1 MEQKINHKMKQ
12 NKIRTVIFV
21 ISTVLLLIG
30 GLILAIRL
38 GSVHL
43 GFSDI
48 YNSIFNYNGSLN
60 LMLIRDGR
68 IPRALSVLFTGG
80 ILGVTGAMLQGVT
93 RNPIAE
99 PSILGISQG
108 ATLVIAI
115 FYAAGIAVTT
125 ENVMIASLIGAV
137 LTGIIVLGFIS
148 KKANNNSVA
157 KILLAGT
164 AMSTFF
170 ISLTTVVGLLSNQS
184 QMIGFW
190 VSGGFR
196 NSTWADFK
204 LVFVV
209 GIIGLVIAMLLS
221 PKINILNLGDDVAIG
236 LGENPARIRLITFLI
251 MIPMCA
257 AAVAVGKNIAFVGL
271 IVPQIV
277 RKILGEDYRKNIPCS
292 FLLGA
297 VLLTFADI
305 AARML
310 FAPYETPIGVFTAL
324 IGLPFFISVARKER
338 G

>member
-1 MEQKINHKMKQ
+1 MKQ
-12 NKIRTVIFV
+12 SSKRLSIFL
-21 ISTVLLLIG
+21 ICSLLLLVV
-30 GLILAIRL
+30 GLVLAVRL
-38 GSVHL
+38 GSVHIA
-43 GFSDI
+43 FSDI
-48 YNSIFNYNGSLN
+48 FNSIFNYSETLE
-60 LMLIRDGR
+60 LMLVRDVR
-68 IPRALSVLFTGG
+68 IPRALSVLMTGG
-80 ILGVTGAMLQGVT
+80 ILGVTGAMIQGVT

-99 PSILGISQG
+99 PSILGVSQG

-115 FYAAGIAVTT
+115 FYAAGIGITT
-125 ENVMIASLIGAV
+125 RNVMIASFIGA
-137 LTGIIVLGFIS
+137 LITGIIVLGFIS
-148 KKANNNSVA
+148 KKANNNSIA

-170 ISLTTVVGLLSNQS
+170 VSLTTVIGLLTNQS

-196 NSTWADFK
+196 NATWADFK
-204 LVFVV
+204 LVFIV
-209 GIIGLVIAMLLS
+209 GIIGLIITMILS

-236 LGENPARIRLITFLI
+236 LGESPEKIRFITLMV
-251 MIPMCA
+251 MIPMIA

-271 IVPQIV
+271 IIPQVV

-297 VLLTFADI
+297 VLLTYADI

-310 FAPYETPIGVFTAL
+310 FNPYETPIGLFTAI
-324 IGLPFFISVARKER
+324 IGIPFFISVARKER

>member
-1 MEQKINHKMKQ
+1 MKQ
-12 NKIRTVIFV
+12 SNKNTSLFV
-21 ISTVLLLIG
+21 ICSLLLLMT
-30 GLILAIRL
+30 GLILAVRL
-38 GSVHL
+38 GSVHIT
-43 GFSDI
+43 FKDI
-48 YNSIFNYNGSLN
+48 WNSIFHYNETLEM
-60 LMLIRDGR
+60 MLVRDVR
-68 IPRALSVLFTGG
+68 IPRALAVLFTGG
-80 ILGVTGAMLQGVT
+80 ILGVTGSMIQGVT

-99 PSILGISQG
+99 PSILGVSQG

-115 FYAAGIAVTT
+115 FYAMGIGINTT
-125 ENVMIASLIGAV
+125 SVMIAAVIGAV
-137 LTGIIVLGFIS
+137 ATGLIVLGFIS
-148 KKANNNSVA
+148 KKANNASIT

-170 ISLTTVVGLLSNQS
+170 ISLTTVIGLLSNQS

-196 NSTWADFK
+196 NASWADFK
-204 LVFVV
+204 LVFIV
-209 GIIGLVIAMLLS
+209 GMIGLIITILLS

-236 LGENPARIRLITFLI
+236 LGQNPEKIRFMTLMV

-277 RKILGEDYRKNIPCS
+277 RRLLGEDYRRNIPCS

-297 VLLTFADI
+297 VLLTYADI
-305 AARML
+305 AARMI
-310 FAPYETPIGVFTAL
+310 FAPYEMPIGIFTAL
-324 IGLPFFISVARKER
+324 IGIPFFISVARKER

>member
-1 MEQKINHKMKQ
+1 MKQ
-12 NKIRTVIFV
+12 SSKRLSIFL
-21 ISTVLLLIG
+21 ICSLLLLVV
-30 GLILAIRL
+30 GLVLAVRL
-38 GSVHL
+38 GSVHIA
-43 GFSDI
+43 FSDI
-48 YNSIFNYNGSLN
+48 FNSIFNYSETLE
-60 LMLIRDGR
+60 LMLVRDVR
-68 IPRALSVLFTGG
+68 IPRALSVLMTGG
-80 ILGVTGAMLQGVT
+80 ILGVTGAMIQGVT

-99 PSILGISQG
+99 PSILGVSQG

-115 FYAAGIAVTT
+115 FYAAGIGITT
-125 ENVMIASLIGAV
+125 KNVMIASFIGA
-137 LTGIIVLGFIS
+137 LITGLIVLGFIS
-148 KKANNNSVA
+148 KKANNNSIA

-170 ISLTTVVGLLSNQS
+170 VSLTTVIGLLTNQS

-196 NSTWADFK
+196 NATWADFK
-204 LVFVV
+204 LVFII
-209 GIIGLVIAMLLS
+209 GIIGLIITMILS

-236 LGENPARIRLITFLI
+236 LGESPEKIRFITLMV
-251 MIPMCA
+251 MIPMIA

-271 IVPQIV
+271 IIPQVV

-297 VLLTFADI
+297 VLLTYADI

-310 FAPYETPIGVFTAL
+310 FNPYETPIGVFTAI
-324 IGLPFFISVARKER
+324 IGIPFFISVARKER

>member
-1 MEQKINHKMKQ
+1 MKQ
-12 NKIRTVIFV
+12 SNKHTIIF
-21 ISTVLLLIG
+21 IMSSLLLLIG

-38 GSVHL
+38 GSVPIS
-43 GFSDI
+43 FKDI
-48 YNSIFNYNGSLN
+48 YRSIFHYNETLE
-60 LMLIRDGR
+60 LMLVRDVR
-68 IPRALSVLFTGG
+68 IPRALAVLLTGG
-80 ILGVTGAMLQGVT
+80 ILGVTGSMIQGVT

-99 PSILGISQG
+99 PSILGVSQG

-115 FYAAGIAVTT
+115 FYATGITINT
-125 ENVMIASLIGAV
+125 KNVMIASFIGA
-137 LTGIIVLGFIS
+137 LITGMIVLGFIS
-148 KKANNNSVA
+148 KKANNQSIT

-170 ISLTTVVGLLSNQS
+170 MSLTTIIGLLSNQS

-196 NSTWADFK
+196 NASWTDFT
-204 LVFVV
+204 LVFVI
-209 GIIGLVIAMLLS
+209 GIIGLVIAILLA

-236 LGENPARIRLITFLI
+236 LGQNPEKIRAVTLMV

-257 AAVAVGKNIAFVGL
+257 AAVAVGKNIVFVGL

-277 RKILGEDYRKNIPCS
+277 RKMLGEDYRRNIPCS

-297 VLLTFADI
+297 VLLTYADV

-310 FAPYETPIGVFTAL
+310 FNPYEVPIGIFTAL
-324 IGLPFFISVARKER
+324 IGVPFFISVARKER

>member
-1 MEQKINHKMKQ
+1 MKQ
-12 NKIRTVIFV
+12 SSKRLSIFL
-21 ISTVLLLIG
+21 ICSLLILVV
-30 GLILAIRL
+30 GLVLAVRL
-38 GSVHL
+38 GSVHIA
-43 GFSDI
+43 FSDI
-48 YNSIFNYNGSLN
+48 FNSIFNYSETLE
-60 LMLIRDGR
+60 LMLVRDVR
-68 IPRALSVLFTGG
+68 IPRALSVLMTGG
-80 ILGVTGAMLQGVT
+80 ILGVTGAMIQGVT

-99 PSILGISQG
+99 PSILGVSQG

-115 FYAAGIAVTT
+115 FYAAGIGITT
-125 ENVMIASLIGAV
+125 KNVMIASFIGA
-137 LTGIIVLGFIS
+137 LITGLIVLGFIS
-148 KKANNNSVA
+148 KKANNNSIA

-170 ISLTTVVGLLSNQS
+170 VSLTTVIGLLTNQS

-196 NSTWADFK
+196 NATWADFK
-204 LVFVV
+204 LVFIV
-209 GIIGLVIAMLLS
+209 GIIGLIITMILS

-236 LGENPARIRLITFLI
+236 LGESPEKIRFITLMV
-251 MIPMCA
+251 MIPMIA

-271 IVPQIV
+271 IIPQVV

-297 VLLTFADI
+297 VLLTYADI

-310 FAPYETPIGVFTAL
+310 FNPYETPIGVFTAI
-324 IGLPFFISVARKER
+324 IGIPFFISVARKER

>member
-1 MEQKINHKMKQ
+1 MKQ
-12 NKIRTVIFV
+12 SSKRLSIFL
-21 ISTVLLLIG
+21 ICSLLLLVV
-30 GLILAIRL
+30 GLVLAVRL
-38 GSVHL
+38 GSVHIA
-43 GFSDI
+43 FSDI
-48 YNSIFNYNGSLN
+48 FNSIFNYSETLE
-60 LMLIRDGR
+60 LMLVRDVR
-68 IPRALSVLFTGG
+68 IPRALSVLMTGG
-80 ILGVTGAMLQGVT
+80 ILGVTGAMIQGVT

-99 PSILGISQG
+99 PSILGVSQG

-115 FYAAGIAVTT
+115 FYAAGIGITT
-125 ENVMIASLIGAV
+125 KNVMIASFIGA
-137 LTGIIVLGFIS
+137 LITSLIVLGFIS
-148 KKANNNSVA
+148 KKANNNSIA

-170 ISLTTVVGLLSNQS
+170 VSLTTVIGLLTNKS

-196 NSTWADFK
+196 NATWADFK
-204 LVFVV
+204 LVFIV
-209 GIIGLVIAMLLS
+209 GIIGLIITMILS

-236 LGENPARIRLITFLI
+236 LGESPEKIRFITLMV
-251 MIPMCA
+251 MIPMIA

-271 IVPQIV
+271 IIPQVV

-297 VLLTFADI
+297 VLLTYADI

-310 FAPYETPIGVFTAL
+310 FNPYETPIGVFTAI
-324 IGLPFFISVARKER
+324 IGIPFFISVARKER

>member
-1 MEQKINHKMKQ
+1 MKQ
-12 NKIRTVIFV
+12 SNKRTIIFE
-21 ISTVLLLIG
+21 ITGLLLLIV
-30 GLILAIRL
+30 GLILAVRL
-38 GSVHL
+38 GSVHIS
-43 GFSDI
+43 FKEI
-48 YNSIFNYNGSLN
+48 YDSIFHYSETLE
-60 LMLIRDGR
+60 LMLVRDVR
-68 IPRALSVLFTGG
+68 IPRALSALLTGG
-80 ILGVTGAMLQGVT
+80 ILGVTGSMIQGVT

-99 PSILGISQG
+99 PSILGVSQG
-108 ATLVIAI
+108 ATLAIAI
-115 FYAAGIAVTT
+115 FYATGIAINTR
-125 ENVMIASLIGAV
+125 NVMIASFIGAL
-137 LTGIIVLGFIS
+137 LTGIIVLSFIS
-148 KKANNNSVA
+148 KKANNSSIT

-170 ISLTTVVGLLSNQS
+170 MSLTTVIGLLSNQS

-196 NSTWADFK
+196 NASWADFK

-209 GIIGLVIAMLLS
+209 GIVGLVIAILLS

-236 LGENPARIRLITFLI
+236 LGQNPEKIRFVTLMV

-271 IVPQIV
+271 IIPQIV

-297 VLLTFADI
+297 VLLTYADI

-310 FAPYETPIGVFTAL
+310 FDPYEVPIGIFTAL
-324 IGLPFFISVARKER
+324 IGVPFFISVARKER

>member
-1 MEQKINHKMKQ
+1 MKQ
-12 NKIRTVIFV
+12 SSKRLSIFL
-21 ISTVLLLIG
+21 ICSLLLLVV
-30 GLILAIRL
+30 GLVLAVRL
-38 GSVHL
+38 GSVHIA
-43 GFSDI
+43 FSDI
-48 YNSIFNYNGSLN
+48 FNSIFNYSETLE
-60 LMLIRDGR
+60 LMLVRDVR
-68 IPRALSVLFTGG
+68 IPRALSVLMTGG
-80 ILGVTGAMLQGVT
+80 ILGVTGAMIQGVT

-99 PSILGISQG
+99 PSILGVSQG

-115 FYAAGIAVTT
+115 FYAAGIGITT
-125 ENVMIASLIGAV
+125 KNVMIASFIGA
-137 LTGIIVLGFIS
+137 LITGLIVLGFIS
-148 KKANNNSVA
+148 KKANNNSIA

-170 ISLTTVVGLLSNQS
+170 VSLTTVIGLLTNQS

-196 NSTWADFK
+196 NATWADFI
-204 LVFVV
+204 LVFIV
-209 GIIGLVIAMLLS
+209 GIIGLIITMILS

-236 LGENPARIRLITFLI
+236 LGESPEKIRFITLMV
-251 MIPMCA
+251 MIPMIA

-271 IVPQIV
+271 IIPQVV

-297 VLLTFADI
+297 VLLTYADI

-310 FAPYETPIGVFTAL
+310 FNPYETPIGVFTAI
-324 IGLPFFISVARKER
+324 IGIPFFISVARKER

>member
-1 MEQKINHKMKQ
+1 MKQ
-12 NKIRTVIFV
+12 SSKRLSIFL
-21 ISTVLLLIG
+21 ICSLLLLVV
-30 GLILAIRL
+30 GLVLAVRL
-38 GSVHL
+38 GSVHIA
-43 GFSDI
+43 FSDI
-48 YNSIFNYNGSLN
+48 FNSIFNYSENLE
-60 LMLIRDGR
+60 LMLVRDVR
-68 IPRALSVLFTGG
+68 IPRALSVLMTGG
-80 ILGVTGAMLQGVT
+80 ILGVTGAMIQGVT

-99 PSILGISQG
+99 PSILGVSQG

-115 FYAAGIAVTT
+115 FYAAGIGITKK
-125 ENVMIASLIGAV
+125 NVMIASFIGA
-137 LTGIIVLGFIS
+137 LITGLIVLGFIS
-148 KKANNNSVA
+148 KKANNNSIA

-170 ISLTTVVGLLSNQS
+170 ISLTTVIGLLTNQS

-196 NSTWADFK
+196 NATWADFK
-204 LVFVV
+204 LVFIV
-209 GIIGLVIAMLLS
+209 GIIGLIITMILS

-236 LGENPARIRLITFLI
+236 LGESPEKIRFITLMV
-251 MIPMCA
+251 MIPMIA

-271 IVPQIV
+271 IIPQVV

-297 VLLTFADI
+297 VLLTYADI

-310 FAPYETPIGVFTAL
+310 FNPYETPIGVFTAI
-324 IGLPFFISVARKER
+324 IGIPFFISVARKER

>member
-1 MEQKINHKMKQ
+1 MKQ
-12 NKIRTVIFV
+12 SSKRLSIFL
-21 ISTVLLLIG
+21 ICSLLLLVV
-30 GLILAIRL
+30 GLVLAVRL
-38 GSVHL
+38 GSVHIA
-43 GFSDI
+43 FSDI
-48 YNSIFNYNGSLN
+48 FNSIFNYSETLE
-60 LMLIRDGR
+60 LMLVRDVR
-68 IPRALSVLFTGG
+68 IPRALSVLMTGG
-80 ILGVTGAMLQGVT
+80 ILGVTGAMIQGVT

-99 PSILGISQG
+99 PSILGVSQG

-115 FYAAGIAVTT
+115 FYAAGIGITT
-125 ENVMIASLIGAV
+125 KNVMIASFIGA
-137 LTGIIVLGFIS
+137 LITGLIVLGFIS
-148 KKANNNSVA
+148 KKANNNSIA

-170 ISLTTVVGLLSNQS
+170 VSLTTVIGLLTNQS

-196 NSTWADFK
+196 NATWADFK
-204 LVFVV
+204 LVFIV
-209 GIIGLVIAMLLS
+209 GIIGLIVTMILS

-236 LGENPARIRLITFLI
+236 LGESPEKIRFITLMV
-251 MIPMCA
+251 MIPMIA

-271 IVPQIV
+271 IIPQVV

-297 VLLTFADI
+297 VLLTYADI

-310 FAPYETPIGVFTAL
+310 FNPYETPIGVFTAI
-324 IGLPFFISVARKER
+324 IGIPFFISVARKER

>member
-1 MEQKINHKMKQ
+1 MEQSKKH
-12 NKIRTVIFV
+12 TTIFV
-21 ISTVLLLIG
+21 IGSLLLLIG

-38 GSVHL
+38 GSVHIN
-43 GFSDI
+43 FSDI
-48 YNSIFNYNGSLN
+48 WNSIFNYSETLE
-60 LMLIRDGR
+60 LMLIRDVR
-68 IPRALSVLFTGG
+68 IPRALSVLLTGG
-80 ILGVTGAMLQGVT
+80 ILGVTGAMIQGVT

-99 PSILGISQG
+99 PSILGVSQG

-115 FYAAGIAVTT
+115 FYVTGVAINT
-125 ENVMIASLIGAV
+125 QNVMIASFIGALV
-137 LTGIIVLGFIS
+137 TGIIVLGFIS
-148 KKANNNSVA
+148 KKANNNSIA

-170 ISLTTVVGLLSNQS
+170 ISLTTVIGLLSNQS

-196 NSTWADFK
+196 NASWSDFK
-204 LVFVV
+204 LVFIV
-209 GIIGLVIAMLLS
+209 GIIGLIIAILLS

-236 LGENPARIRLITFLI
+236 LGENPEKIRFLTLMV

-277 RKILGEDYRKNIPCS
+277 RKLLGEDYRRNIPCA

-297 VLLTFADI
+297 VLLTYADI

-324 IGLPFFISVARKER
+324 IGIPLFISVARKER

>member
-1 MEQKINHKMKQ
+1 MKQ
-12 NKIRTVIFV
+12 SSKRLSIFL
-21 ISTVLLLIG
+21 ICSLLLLVV
-30 GLILAIRL
+30 GLVLAVRL
-38 GSVHL
+38 GSVHIA
-43 GFSDI
+43 FSDI
-48 YNSIFNYNGSLN
+48 FNSIFNYSETLE
-60 LMLIRDGR
+60 LMLVRDVR
-68 IPRALSVLFTGG
+68 IPRALSVLMTGG
-80 ILGVTGAMLQGVT
+80 ILGVTGAMIQGVT

-108 ATLVIAI
+108 ATLVISI
-115 FYAAGIAVTT
+115 FYATGIGITT
-125 ENVMIASLIGAV
+125 QNVMIASFIGAL
-137 LTGIIVLGFIS
+137 LTGVIVLGFIS
-148 KKANNNSVA
+148 KKANNNSIA

-170 ISLTTVVGLLSNQS
+170 ISLTTVIGLLTNQS

-196 NSTWADFK
+196 NATWADFK
-204 LVFVV
+204 LVFIV
-209 GIIGLVIAMLLS
+209 GIIGLIITMILS

-236 LGENPARIRLITFLI
+236 LGESPEKIRFITLMV
-251 MIPMCA
+251 MIPMIA

-271 IVPQIV
+271 IIPQVV

-297 VLLTFADI
+297 VLLTYADI

-310 FAPYETPIGVFTAL
+310 FNPYETPIGVFTAI
-324 IGLPFFISVARKER
+324 IGIPFFISVARKER